1 MDKTM
6 NEKNQGTQD
15 KRGRPF
21 MRGGQNCLWIVTMFT
36 LLSAVLPLP
45 AQADGDEAIVL
56 RQYVLSAEAMAYS
69 ALTEIDSIAYYEG
82 KPFEGIAYERYSNGR
97 LLRVQSYSRG
107 HKHGYMYVWYPDGT
121 PQLYTNYRRG
131 HLNGRFMGWY
141 PNGTLIYDIIL
152 NQGRF
157 VGDYLYDDDESQQRA
172 ETEVTE
178 GEGNIGD
185 GQQE

>member
-6 NEKNQGTQD
+6 NEKNQGTKD
-15 KRGRPF
+15 KRGRPL
-21 MRGGQNCLWIVTMFT
+21 MRGGHNCLWIVAMLT
-36 LLSAVLPLP
+36 LLSAASHLP
-45 AQADGDEAIVL
+45 AQVGGDEAIFL
-56 RQYVLSAEAMAYS
+56 RHYVLSAEAVAYS
-69 ALTEIDSIAYYEG
+69 ALTETDSIAYYEG

-97 LLRVQSYSRG
+97 LLRVQGYNRG
-107 HKHGYMYVWYPDGT
+107 LKHGYMYVWYPDGT

-131 HLNGRFMGWY
+131 HLNGRFVGWY
-141 PNGTLIYDIIL
+141 PNGKVIYDIIL

-157 VGDYLYDDDESQQRA
+157 AGDYLYDDDESRQRT